1 MEEAVQTEDRLVP
14 AFESSLGIGKPDAV
28 MVPESQLIEA
38 NKRAA
43 PNVRYAMK
51 SANIASLYAKR
62 AVRPDEIAALRRE
75 MFEVVRRNL
84 PEVEQ
89 VILGNKDWKSSQVRL
104 YALLTERVIPKMQ
117 SVSIEDNTQKR
128 VEDLS
133 IEELEALALGKKRE
147 VQERLNTIEIE
158 AKEIEASENRVETEE
173 TRREVVREL
182 ANIQALDDAEKK
194 YITRLAMQKPDEAAK
209 AEARRQEKAMPS
221 HTPEQM
227 EKIRQKNGRSLE
239 QRWRDAG
246 YTDEEIK
253 EKMAEV
259 VAKRAA
265 TRKKTMELKDQ
276 DIGYG
281 CGLKSAERAIIEDI
295 KESRNK
301 TFREFRVNPLK
312 GRRSKSVVQ
321 REIEKK
327 QKAEQRR
334 YDKEVNPL
342 VFTTG
347 KGLGIEED
355 ITGIHLQELKQ
366 RYPHLFEVSEEDRE
380 KIREI
385 DRRDYE
391 RAKERRRLKAE
402 ADHTTGSGEI
412 PAEDSESGA

>member
-1 MEEAVQTEDRLVP
+1 MEEVVQTEDRLVP
-14 AFESSLGIGKPDAV
+14 AFETSLGIGKPDAV
-28 MVPESQLIEA
+28 MVPESQLKEV
-38 NKRAA
+38 NKKVA

-89 VILGNKDWKSSQVRL
+89 VILGNKSWKSSQVRL

-158 AKEIEASENRVETEE
+158 AKEIEASESRVETEE

-355 ITGIHLQELKQ
+355 ITGIHLQELKE
-366 RYPHLFEVSEEDRE
+366 RYPHLFEVSDEDRE

>member
-1 MEEAVQTEDRLVP
+1 MEEAVQTEDRLIP
-14 AFESSLGIGKPDAV
+14 AFETSLGIGKSDAV
-28 MVPESQLIEA
+28 MVPESQLKEV
-38 NKRAA
+38 NKKVA

-89 VILGNKDWKSSQVRL
+89 VILGNKAWKSSQVRL

-158 AKEIEASENRVETEE
+158 AKEIEASESRVETEE

-194 YITRLAMQKPDEAAK
+194 YITRLAMQKPEEAAK
-209 AEARRQEKAMPS
+209 AEARRQEKAQPA
-221 HTPEQM
+221 HTPEQIA
-227 EKIRQKNGRSLE
+227 KIREKNGRSLE
-239 QRWRDAG
+239 QRWRDKG
-246 YTDEEIK
+246 YSEEEIK
-253 EKMAEV
+253 QKMAEV

-265 TRKKTMELKDQ
+265 TRRKTKELEDQ

-281 CGLKSAERAIIEDI
+281 CGLRSAERAITEDI

-327 QKAEQRR
+327 QAAEQRR
-334 YDKEVNPL
+334 YDREVNPL

>member
-1 MEEAVQTEDRLVP
+1 MEEAAQTEDRLVP

-89 VILGNKDWKSSQVRL
+89 VILGNKAWKSSQVRL

-158 AKEIEASENRVETEE
+158 AKEIEASESRVETEE

-246 YTDEEIK
+246 YTEEEIK
-253 EKMAEV
+253 QKMAEV

-355 ITGIHLQELKQ
+355 ITGIHLQELKE
-366 RYPHLFEVSEEDRE
+366 RYPHLFEVSDEDRE

>member
-1 MEEAVQTEDRLVP
+1 MGEAVQTEDRLVP
-14 AFESSLGIGKPDAV
+14 AFETSLGIGKPDAV
-28 MVPESQLIEA
+28 MVPESQLKEV
-38 NKRAA
+38 NKKVA

-89 VILGNKDWKSSQVRL
+89 VILGNKSWKSSQVRL

-158 AKEIEASENRVETEE
+158 AKEIEASESRVETEE

-194 YITRLAMQKPDEAAK
+194 YITRLAMQKPEEAAK
-209 AEARRQEKAMPS
+209 AEARRQEKAQPA

-239 QRWRDAG
+239 QRRRDAG

-355 ITGIHLQELKQ
+355 ITGIHLQELKE
-366 RYPHLFEVSEEDRE
+366 RYPHLFEVSDEDRE

>member
-1 MEEAVQTEDRLVP
+1 MGEAVQTEDRLVP

-28 MVPESQLIEA
+28 MVPESQLKEV
-38 NKRAA
+38 NKKVA

-89 VILGNKDWKSSQVRL
+89 VILGNKSWKSSQVRL

-158 AKEIEASENRVETEE
+158 AKEIEASESRVETEE

-194 YITRLAMQKPDEAAK
+194 YITRLAMQKPEEAAK
-209 AEARRQEKAMPS
+209 AEARRQEKAQPA

-355 ITGIHLQELKQ
+355 ITGIHLQELKE
-366 RYPHLFEVSEEDRE
+366 RYPHLFEVSDEDRE

>member
-14 AFESSLGIGKPDAV
+14 AFETSLGIGKPDAV
-28 MVPESQLIEA
+28 MVPESQLKEV
-38 NKRAA
+38 NKKVA

-89 VILGNKDWKSSQVRL
+89 VILGNKAWKSSQVRL

-158 AKEIEASENRVETEE
+158 AKEIEASESRVETEE

-246 YTDEEIK
+246 YTEEEIK

-327 QKAEQRR
+327 QAAEQRR

-355 ITGIHLQELKQ
+355 ITGIHLQELKE

>member
-14 AFESSLGIGKPDAV
+14 AFETSLGIGKPDAV
-28 MVPESQLIEA
+28 MVPESQLKEV
-38 NKRAA
+38 NKKVA

-89 VILGNKDWKSSQVRL
+89 VILGNKSWKSSQVRL

-158 AKEIEASENRVETEE
+158 AKEIEASESRVETEE

-355 ITGIHLQELKQ
+355 ITGIHLQELKE
-366 RYPHLFEVSEEDRE
+366 RYPHLFEVSDEDRE

>member
-14 AFESSLGIGKPDAV
+14 AFETSLGIGKPDAV
-28 MVPESQLIEA
+28 MVPESQLKEV
-38 NKRAA
+38 NKKVA

-89 VILGNKDWKSSQVRL
+89 VILGNKAWKSSQVRL

-158 AKEIEASENRVETEE
+158 AKEIEASESRVETEE

-355 ITGIHLQELKQ
+355 ITGIHLQELKE
-366 RYPHLFEVSEEDRE
+366 RYPHLFEVSDEDRE

>member
-1 MEEAVQTEDRLVP
+1 MEEAVQTADRLVP
-14 AFESSLGIGKPDAV
+14 AFETSLGIGKPDAV
-28 MVPESQLIEA
+28 MVPESQLMEV
-38 NKRAA
+38 NKKVA

-89 VILGNKDWKSSQVRL
+89 VILGNKAWKSSQVRL

-147 VQERLNTIEIE
+147 VQERLNTIEIS
-158 AKEIEASENRVETEE
+158 AREIEASESRVETEE

-194 YITRLAMQKPDEAAK
+194 YITRLAMQKPEEVAK
-209 AEARRQEKAMPS
+209 AEVKRSEKHMPS

-227 EKIRQKNGRSLE
+227 EKIRRKNGRSLQE
-239 QRWRDAG
+239 RWRDAG
-246 YTDEEIK
+246 YSEEEI
-253 EKMAEV
+253 EQKMAEV

-265 TRKKTMELKDQ
+265 TRKKTMELKEQ
-276 DIGYG
+276 DLGYG
-281 CGLKSAERAIIEDI
+281 CGLRSAERAITEDI

-312 GRRSKSVVQ
+312 GRRSKSVIQ
-321 REIEKK
+321 REIERK

-366 RYPHLFEVSEEDRE
+366 RYPHIFEVSEEDRE

-391 RAKERRRLKAE
+391 RAKEKRRLKAE
-402 ADHTTGSGEI
+402 ADNSAGSGEV

>member
-1 MEEAVQTEDRLVP
+1 MEEAVQTEDRLIP
-14 AFESSLGIGKPDAV
+14 AFETSLGIGKPDAV
-28 MVPESQLIEA
+28 MVPESQLKEV
-38 NKRAA
+38 NKKVA

-89 VILGNKDWKSSQVRL
+89 VILGNKAWKSSQVRL

-158 AKEIEASENRVETEE
+158 AKEIEASESRVETEE

-246 YTDEEIK
+246 YTEEEIK

-265 TRKKTMELKDQ
+265 TRKKTMELKEQ

-281 CGLKSAERAIIEDI
+281 CGLKSSERAIIEDI

>member
-1 MEEAVQTEDRLVP
+1 MEEAVQTEDRLIP
-14 AFESSLGIGKPDAV
+14 AFETSLGIGKPDAV
-28 MVPESQLIEA
+28 MVPESQLKEV
-38 NKRAA
+38 NKKVA

-89 VILGNKDWKSSQVRL
+89 VILGNKSWKSSQVRL

-158 AKEIEASENRVETEE
+158 AKEIEASESRVETEE

-355 ITGIHLQELKQ
+355 ITGIHLQELKE
-366 RYPHLFEVSEEDRE
+366 RYPHLFEVSDEDRE

>member
-14 AFESSLGIGKPDAV
+14 AFETSLGIGKPDAV
-28 MVPESQLIEA
+28 MVPESQLKEV
-38 NKRAA
+38 NKKVA

-158 AKEIEASENRVETEE
+158 AKEIEASESRVETEE

-355 ITGIHLQELKQ
+355 ITGIHLQELKE
-366 RYPHLFEVSEEDRE
+366 RYPHLFEVSDEDRE

>member
-1 MEEAVQTEDRLVP
+1 MEEAVQTADRLVP
-14 AFESSLGIGKPDAV
+14 AFETSLGIGKPDAV
-28 MVPESQLIEA
+28 MVPESQLMEV
-38 NKRAA
+38 NKKVA

-89 VILGNKDWKSSQVRL
+89 VILGNKAWKSSQVRL

-147 VQERLNTIEIE
+147 VQERLNTIEIS
-158 AKEIEASENRVETEE
+158 AREIEASESRVETEE

-194 YITRLAMQKPDEAAK
+194 YITRLAMQKPEEVAK
-209 AEARRQEKAMPS
+209 AEAKRSEKHMPS

-227 EKIRQKNGRSLE
+227 EKIRRKNGRSLQE
-239 QRWRDAG
+239 RWRDAG
-246 YTDEEIK
+246 YSEEEI
-253 EKMAEV
+253 EQKMAEV

-265 TRKKTMELKDQ
+265 TRKKTMELKEQ
-276 DIGYG
+276 DLGYG
-281 CGLKSAERAIIEDI
+281 CGLRSAERAITEDI

-312 GRRSKSVVQ
+312 GRRSKSVIQ
-321 REIEKK
+321 REIERK

-347 KGLGIEED
+347 KGLGIEEN

-366 RYPHLFEVSEEDRE
+366 RYPHIFEVSDEDRE

-391 RAKERRRLKAE
+391 RAKEKRRLKAE
-402 ADHTTGSGEI
+402 ADNSSGSGEV

>member
-89 VILGNKDWKSSQVRL
+89 VILGNKAWKSSQVRL

-158 AKEIEASENRVETEE
+158 AKEIEASESRVETEE

-194 YITRLAMQKPDEAAK
+194 YITRLAMQKPEEAAK

-355 ITGIHLQELKQ
+355 ITGIHLQELKE

-402 ADHTTGSGEI
+402 ADHTAGSGEI

>member
-89 VILGNKDWKSSQVRL
+89 VILGNKAWKSSQVRL

-158 AKEIEASENRVETEE
+158 AKEIEASESRVETEE

-265 TRKKTMELKDQ
+265 TRKKTRELKDQ

>member
-14 AFESSLGIGKPDAV
+14 AFETSLGIGKPDAV
-28 MVPESQLIEA
+28 MVPESQLKEV
-38 NKRAA
+38 NKKVA

-89 VILGNKDWKSSQVRL
+89 VILGNKVWKSSQVRL

-158 AKEIEASENRVETEE
+158 AKEIEASESRVETEE

-194 YITRLAMQKPDEAAK
+194 YITRLAMQKPEEAAK
-209 AEARRQEKAMPS
+209 AEAKRRDRPQTY

-227 EKIRQKNGRSLE
+227 AKIREKNGRSLE
-239 QRWRDAG
+239 QRWRDKG
-246 YTDEEIK
+246 YSEEEIK
-253 EKMAEV
+253 QKMAEV

-265 TRKKTMELKDQ
+265 TRRKTKELEDQ

-327 QKAEQRR
+327 QAAEQRR

-355 ITGIHLQELKQ
+355 ITGIHLQELKE